1 MTTPDNAMI
10 DPMPELD
17 IDTAGHTGIR
27 IRGYSVERVKALLD
41 RIASLEA
48 ELEHANQWR
57 DLALQFDGHRMQ
69 ALGHLKAMRKDP
81 FKHCDAAG
89 EFLAAPPLPGE
100 AVLAERLA
108 QLSQAQAVPDGWKL
122 VPVEPTEE
130 MLQAGRDTP
139 LSGLE
144 EDAPDDYKAVFKSML
159 SAAPPPPEQS
169 NSVEFEGIKTHQ
181 PGRKPLSA
189 DDLREPKNGKAWR
202 VEWWNES
209 LRMML
214 PSQMRLD
221 RVQAFKTGTLVLTL
235 KKSVNAHGIGAT
247 HD

>member
-48 ELEHANQWR
+48 ELISQTNRAAAAEQQVTDLTQRLDTANS
-57 DLALQFDGHRMQ
+57 LNT
-69 ALGHLKAMRKDP
+69 
-81 FKHCDAAG
+81 
-89 EFLAAPPLPGE
+89 E
-100 AVLAERLA
+100 ARNQLAELTATYEAKFNGLQEAMNNLDTVSSGRTELNQRLA
-108 QLSQAQAVPDGWKL
+108 QLSARQAVPDGWRL
-122 VPVEPTEE
+122 VPVEPSEK
-130 MLQAGRDTP
+130 MIKAGNTKTWVLPCNDCW
-139 LSGLE
+139 SE
-144 EDAPDDYKAVFKSML
+144 ML
-159 SAAPPPPEQS
+159 SAAPPPPER
-169 NSVEFEGIKTHQ
+169 E
-181 PGRKPLSA
+181 PLSA

-247 HD
+247 NETN